1 MNVYDTSMKS
11 YKIAVE
17 SFNEIAMDQKPSDRL
32 TYRNVAMEAISG
44 PDSGMVLDRLYKSV
58 MGRASINF
66 GKIPESMGDL
76 TKFFKYKSLAESLTL
91 LHRNLDEYNIKELAL
106 TQELHDTIIR
116 CHEDFSY
123 GFKVDSQFLKTTY
136 NTMVY
141 SLCEMINLCDVI
153 YIDMLKAGAEGRPFT
168 YEGYGDLILVQNV
181 QKFVDMV
188 KSGEWSRM
196 TTGIKKDARNLLDVV
211 FGGNDD
217 SPASAISQLKA
228 PVGILGLWAAAST
241 PGAKA
246 VARDRAWAA
255 AGGAG
260 KYSDTA
266 YKAASKTVKD
276 AFKNANRVS
285 FKDMGTAMG
294 NLVGKVWNTIPG
306 KIMVVILGIIAVLFI
321 LRSIV
326 MLWYKGKYALRDVLD
341 DNEKFLKFH
350 MEHNTDPSGTS
361 KSMEKQKAMYDM
373 LSSLRDKISRGI
385 MDSDAQARKDLK
397 QSNAEDFS
405 PAIYQSSDR
414 TSDSADAGFAIG

>member
-17 SFNEIAMDQKPSDRL
+17 SFNEIAMDQKPFDRL
-32 TYRNVAMEAISG
+32 TYRSVAMEAISG

-116 CHEDFSY
+116 CHEDFAY

-136 NTMVY
+136 NSMVY

-153 YIDMLKAGAEGRPFT
+153 YIDMLRAGAEGRPFT
-168 YEGYGDLILVQNV
+168 YEGYGDLILVQTV

-196 TTGIKKDARNLLDVV
+196 TSGIRKDARNLLDVV
-211 FGGNDD
+211 FGGNED

-241 PGAKA
+241 PAAKTA
-246 VARDRAWAA
+246 ARDRAWAA

-260 KYSDTA
+260 KYSDAA
-266 YKAASKTVKD
+266 YKAASSTVKD

-285 FKDMGTAMG
+285 FKDMGHAMTG
-294 NLVGKVWNTIPG
+294 LVGKITKTIPG
-306 KIMVVILGIIAVLFI
+306 KILVVILAIIAVLFLI
-321 LRSIV
+321 RAV
-326 MLWYKGKYALRDVLD
+326 VALWWKGKYALREVLD

-361 KSMEKQKAMYDM
+361 KSLEKQRVMYNA
-373 LSSLRDKISRGI
+373 LYGLRDKISRGI

-405 PAIYQSSDR
+405 PAMYQ
-414 TSDSADAGFAIG
+414 TSGNTSADADFAIG